1 MLHFHFFN
9 TNVTYSGPA
18 WKAWTQYSN
27 NSKITN
33 LYGEWTVPQ
42 DPVDQNAAQTL
53 FYWNGVEPADTSA
66 VLQPVLQWG
75 ESAAG
80 GGNFWA
86 IASWLVSSTHA
97 TIVSPLLTVESG
109 DVIEGFNTYLT
120 NGTWVITA
128 SVQNNKTATTSFS
141 YKPDQA
147 FTIAYEV
154 LEAYTITECTDYPKA
169 GVISFD
175 NIKVSAGGSVVTPTW
190 DPLTQQPITCK
201 EHAKVISPTQVEI
214 YF

>member
-1 MLHFHFFN
+1 
-9 TNVTYSGPA
+9 
-18 WKAWTQYSN
+18 
-27 NSKITN
+27 
-33 LYGEWTVPQ
+33 LYGTWTVPAA
-42 DPVDQNAAQTL
+42 PVQTDAQTL

-75 ESAAG
+75 VSAAG
-80 GGNFWA
+80 GGNYWA
-86 IASWLVSSTHA
+86 IASWLVSSTHS

-109 DVIEGFNTYLT
+109 DVIEGFNEYLS

-128 SVQNNKTATTSFS
+128 TVQNKNITTSFS
-141 YKPDQA
+141 YTPRQD

-154 LEAYTITECTDYPKA
+154 LEAYTISECTDYPKA

-175 NIKVSAGGSVVTPTW
+175 NIKVEAGGDTVTPQW
-190 DPLTQQPITCK
+190 EADTQQPITCQ
-201 EHAKVISPTQVEI
+201 EHAKIVSPTEVQI